1 MLKKKQKIKKIP
13 KDYNIKIAKE
23 KGEAQKQKLLE
34 INKTNKIN

>member
-23 KGEAQKQKLLE
+23 KGEVQKQLLE